1 MRDAIRGHTRDF
13 VAIIGMGVMAIGIA
27 TYILSHERLR
37 FPLVQDAPK
46 QVWVEM
52 QNARGVTPGQGQ
64 TVRVAGMRVGDVGK
78 VELVDG
84 KARVR
89 MDLDPKYR
97 SLVRRDATVL
107 LRPRT
112 GLKDMFLALDPGSR
126 SEPALAEGDMV
137 KADNTLPDTNAD
149 EILKVL
155 DSDTRGYL
163 KLLLNGAGK
172 GLKDRRHDLRQVFYR
187 LGPLHRDLDALNT
200 EVVKR
205 KRNLARLVHN
215 YGSTISRLGRED
227 RSLASLV
234 RNNAAVFKRLAL
246 EDQNISAAVSRLP
259 STLSQLE
266 STLVKVREL
275 GEVARPAFRALRPAV
290 RRIHPS
296 NLELR
301 PLAEEG
307 EPVLRKRV
315 RPFVRAA
322 RPYIGDLG
330 PAARDLGRAQ
340 PDLRE
345 SFYELNRFF
354 NMAAYNPGGKE
365 ALTGDPDKDLARSE
379 GLLFWL
385 GWVSHNT
392 ASMFST
398 SDAQGPFRRF
408 ILLATCTTYQQLI
421 LEQGTAGP
429 IIEDALGVKE
439 LLSDSDLCPA
449 S

>member
-1 MRDAIRGHTRDF
+1 MREAIRGHLRDF
-13 VAIIGMGVMAIGIA
+13 IAVIGMVVLAVGVAA
-27 TYILSHERLR
+27 YILAHERLR
-37 FPLVQDAPK
+37 FPLVQDAPE

-52 QNARGVTPGQGQ
+52 ENARGVTPGQGQ

-89 MDLDPKYR
+89 MDLDPEYR

-126 SEPALAEGDMV
+126 SEPELEEGELIR
-137 KADNTLPDTNAD
+137 AGNTLPDTNAD

-155 DSDTRGYL
+155 DSDTRAYL

-172 GLKDRRHDLRQVFYR
+172 GLADRRHDLRQVFYR
-187 LGPLHRDLDALNT
+187 LGPIHRDLDALNT

-205 KRNLARLVHN
+205 KRNLSRLIHN

-259 STLSQLE
+259 TTLSQVE

-307 EPVLRKRV
+307 EPVLRERV

-322 RPYIGDLG
+322 RPYIGDLA

-345 SFYELNRFF
+345 SFYGLNRFF
-354 NMAAYNPGGKE
+354 NMLAYNPGGKE
-365 ALTGDPDKDLARSE
+365 PLTGDNDKDLARSE
-379 GLLFWL
+379 GMLFWL
-385 GWVSHNT
+385 GWVAHNT
-392 ASMFST
+392 SSMFST
-398 SDAQGPFRRF
+398 SDAQGPYRRF
-408 ILLATCTTYQQLI
+408 ILLATCTTFQQLI
-421 LEQGTAGP
+421 LEQGQAGP
-429 IIEDALGVKE
+429 ILEDALGVTD
-439 LLSDSDLCPA
+439 LLADSNLCPPT
-449 S
+449 

>member
-1 MRDAIRGHTRDF
+1 VRRAIRDHLRDF
-13 VAIIGMGVMAIGIA
+13 IAIVGIVAVGVGITA
-27 TYILSHERLR
+27 YILSNQRLR
-37 FPLVQDAPK
+37 FPLIQDSPT
-46 QVWVEM
+46 QIWVEM
-52 QNARGVTPGQGQ
+52 ANARGVTPGQGQ
-64 TVRVAGMRVGDVGK
+64 TVRVAGMRVGDVGT
-78 VELVDG
+78 VELEDG
-84 KARVR
+84 KALVR
-89 MDLDPKYR
+89 MDLDSEYKT
-97 SLVRRDATVL
+97 LVRRDATVL

-112 GLKDMFLALDPGSR
+112 GLKDMFLALDPGSP
-126 SEPALAEGDMV
+126 SEPAVKEGGV
-137 KADNTLPDTNAD
+137 VSSANTAPDTNAD

-155 DSDTRGYL
+155 DSDTRAYL

-205 KRNLARLVHN
+205 KRNLSRLIHN
-215 YGSTISRLGRED
+215 YGSTMTRLSRED

-234 RNNAAVFKRLAL
+234 RNSETVFSRLAQ
-246 EDQNISAAVSRLP
+246 EDQRISLAVSRLP
-259 STLSQLE
+259 SALSQTE
-266 STLVKVREL
+266 STLVKVNEL
-275 GEVARPAFRALRPAV
+275 GQVARPAFRALRPAV
-290 RRIHPS
+290 RRIHPA

-307 EPVLRKRV
+307 EPVLRTRV

-330 PAARDLGRAQ
+330 PAARNLGNAQ

-354 NMAAYNPGGKE
+354 NMLAYNPGGKE
-365 ALTGDPDKDLARSE
+365 PLTGDPSKDLRRNE
-379 GLLFWL
+379 GYLFWL
-385 GWVSHNT
+385 GWIAHNT

-408 ILLATCTTYQQLI
+408 MILATCTAYQQMI
-421 LEQGTAGP
+421 LDQGQAGP
-429 IIEDALGVKE
+429 LLEDALGLKD
-439 LLSDSDLCPA
+439 LLSDTDLCPA